1 MPKKIV
7 NSVPTHKPPQHRECC
22 YVDKDGKLSN
32 QRLHDEIMEGVDD
45 QDTVLWCRE
54 ELKDVLTPA
63 QLDVLYP
70 LK

>member
-1 MPKKIV
+1 MHKKIV
-7 NSVPTHKPPQHRECC
+7 KSVPTLKPPQHGECC